1 MGGAAQLRCSV
12 PVRCF
17 RCADMAL
24 VSTASEETEA
34 QQAVLEPRHGAAC
47 RVQDL
52 DPPSAASGYREDLA
66 HTSGPAPVGERRE
79 SSSLLCH
86 HYANVEDPLREIF
99 VAAETKEQSV
109 EKFFRM
115 LF

>member
-1 MGGAAQLRCSV
+1 MGGAVQLRCSV

-52 DPPSAASGYREDLA
+52 DPHRRHLDIGRTW
-66 HTSGPAPVGERRE
+66 HTPVGPLPWVNAGRVA
-79 SSSLLCH
+79 LCF
-86 HYANVEDPLREIF
+86 ATIM
-99 VAAETKEQSV
+99 Q
-109 EKFFRM
+109 M
-115 LF
+115 